1 VINWGRLITAMVTPF
16 DENLN
21 VDYEAAVKL
30 AKYLVEEGNTALL
43 VTGTTGE
50 GPTITPEER
59 VRLYKEIKKS
69 VDVPII
75 AGVGTNSTEATIKN
89 AKDAVEAG
97 VDGLLVVTPYYNKP
111 DQKSLYAHFKKV
123 AEAVDVPI
131 MMYNVPGRTGCNMLP
146 ETVEKLAHIDNIVAL
161 KEASGD
167 INQMSEM
174 VRKTPDDFLIYSGDD
189 SMTLPGMAVGVYGVV
204 SVASHVVSRQM
215 REMIDSFVLGDTKKA
230 MEIHHRLF
238 DIFKKLFI
246 VTNPIPVKAALNML
260 GMKVGG
266 LRLPLTDA
274 DDNVKEIIRAELEKL
289 GLKTVN

>member
-16 DENLN
+16 DDDLN
-21 VDYEAAVKL
+21 VDYERAVKL

-50 GPTITPEER
+50 GPTITSEER
-59 VRLYKEIKKS
+59 IRLYKEIKKN
-69 VDVPII
+69 VNVPVI
-75 AGVGTNSTEATIKN
+75 AGVGSNSTEITIKN
-89 AKDAVEAG
+89 AKEAVEAG

-123 AEAVDVPI
+123 AESVEVPI

-146 ETVEKLAHIDNIVAL
+146 ETVEKLAQIDNIVAL

-167 INQMSEM
+167 INQMAE
-174 VRKTPDDFLIYSGDD
+174 VVKRTPDDFLVYSGDD
-189 SMTLPGMAVGVYGVV
+189 SLTLPGMAVGVYGVV

-215 REMIDSFVLGDTKKA
+215 KEMIDAFVSGDTKKA
-230 MEIHHRLF
+230 MEIHLSLL

-266 LRLPLTDA
+266 LRLPLTEA
-274 DDNVKEIIRAELEKL
+274 DEKVKEVIREELQKL
-289 GLKTVN
+289 GLNTIS